1 MLAWVLASALSVAQP
16 TPEPS
21 LTAGKILA
29 NARLAMFL
37 RDYPRYLTYIIDV
50 QSDAYGRHYHEGY
63 RALLRTFDGSLVVK
77 RTPIYSSNKPI
88 NPYGFSFFGLNKE
101 GNPAD
106 HIEPPFGVPL
116 MSATYDFGLSRA
128 PATRMSNAAE
138 AAVEELSQ
146 APVIGRVRVT
156 GGDYEPVLI
165 GEEMVDDHPVYHL
178 ALTPLHDS
186 DQNRL
191 REMWVD
197 KETFNVWKLVSEG
210 IFPGGPASSVSW
222 TVSFIDLHG
231 HWLIRTEST
240 SATLKSHAHL
250 FGGQTQYK
258 GVNYTFGE
266 YAFPDYVS
274 DLEFIGTEVDTEAIQ
289 M

>member
-1 MLAWVLASALSVAQP
+1 MLACVLAVALSIAQP
-16 TPEPS
+16 SPGPS
-21 LTAGKILA
+21 LTPGKILA
-29 NARLAMFL
+29 NTRLAMFL
-37 RDYPRYLTYIIDV
+37 RDYPRYLTYIIDI

-63 RALLRTFDGSLVVK
+63 RALLRTVDGSLVVK

-88 NPYGFSFFGLNKE
+88 NPYGFSFFGLNKV

-116 MSATYDFGLSRA
+116 MSATYDFGLARA

-138 AAVEELSQ
+138 AAAEELSQ
-146 APVIGRVRVT
+146 VPVIGRINVT
-156 GGDYEPVLI
+156 AGDYDAVLI
-165 GEEMVDDHPVYHL
+165 GEETLDDHPVYHL
-178 ALTPLHDS
+178 GLTPLRDS

-191 REMWVD
+191 RELWVD
-197 KETFNVWKLVSEG
+197 KETFDVWKLVTEG
-210 IFPGGPASSVSW
+210 IFPGGPAASVSW
-222 TVSFIDLHG
+222 TVNFIHLHG

-240 SATLKSHAHL
+240 SATLTSHPHL

-258 GVNYTFGE
+258 GVNYTFGA
-266 YAFPDYVS
+266 YGFPDYVS
-274 DLEFIGTEVDTEAIQ
+274 DLEFLGTEMDTDAVQ